1 LDFRAVDGQVGSRRT
16 NQHRTVRLVIKGG
29 GSVAAERRCSLALS
43 RKEPKLERWWVRRLK
58 VEKEKEK
65 EKGGAGICRA
75 GSTWRRCGTRES
87 EKRGEKGVG
96 RGGVEKQRGTE
107 ALLYSRSFR
116 WQKGQARAVKAVRA
130 VTGPAN
136 RMA

>member
-1 LDFRAVDGQVGSRRT
+1 
-16 NQHRTVRLVIKGG
+16 
-29 GSVAAERRCSLALS
+29 LASS

-58 VEKEKEK
+58 VEKEKEKEK

-96 RGGVEKQRGTE
+96 RGWKSSEGQGTFVLAE
-107 ALLYSRSFR
+107 LQVAE
-116 WQKGQARAVKAVRA
+116 GPGPAVKAVRA